1 MADRQD
7 INNRDDLWAT
17 LEEIVSI
24 ANKMLDIM
32 DDNIDEYN
40 EYADVNPNI
49 KAEIKTHRLNEELEE
64 YAEQFKEELEKL

>member
-7 INNRDDLWAT
+7 INNRDDMWAT

-40 EYADVNPNI
+40 EYADVNPQI
-49 KAEIKTHRLNEELEE
+49 KEEIKTHRLNEELEE
-64 YAEQFKEELEKL
+64 YAEQFKEEFEKL